1 MKNNRNKTINTL
13 KQITMTKP
21 PAKSWEYIPN
31 LEDEKEYVVEYELW
45 NLRAMIR
52 DINKNPH
59 AESPVYQQVILPHL
73 QKLIDQL
80 ARLESKINRELD
92 IDGYKTIDELVNE

>member
-1 MKNNRNKTINTL
+1 
-13 KQITMTKP
+13 MTKL

-31 LEDEKEYVVEYELW
+31 LEDEKDYVVEFELW

-52 DINKNPH
+52 DITKNPR

-73 QKLIDQL
+73 QKLVTKL
-80 ARLESKINRELD
+80 EKLESIINRELD
-92 IDGYKTIDELVNE
+92 IDGYKTIDELING